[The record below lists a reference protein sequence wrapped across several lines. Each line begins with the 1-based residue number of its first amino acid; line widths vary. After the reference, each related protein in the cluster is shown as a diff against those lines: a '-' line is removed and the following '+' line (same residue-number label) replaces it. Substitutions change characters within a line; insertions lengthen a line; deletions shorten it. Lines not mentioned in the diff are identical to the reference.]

1 MVSRQ
6 IVIANITLGPEFWP
20 RLKRKGGKFVG
31 EGDASWAL
39 SGVVWLYPMLAPV
52 SEDISF

>member
-6 IVIANITLGPEFWP
+6 IATANITLGPEFWP
-20 RLKRKGGKFVG
+20 RQKRKGGKFVG
-31 EGDASWAL
+31 EGDVSWAL
-39 SGVVWLYPMLAPV
+39 SGVVWFYPMLAPV

>member
-6 IVIANITLGPEFWP
+6 IATANITLGPEFWP
-20 RLKRKGGKFVG
+20 RQKRKGGKFVD
-31 EGDASWAL
+31 EGDVSWAL
-39 SGVVWLYPMLAPV
+39 SGVVWFYPMLAPV